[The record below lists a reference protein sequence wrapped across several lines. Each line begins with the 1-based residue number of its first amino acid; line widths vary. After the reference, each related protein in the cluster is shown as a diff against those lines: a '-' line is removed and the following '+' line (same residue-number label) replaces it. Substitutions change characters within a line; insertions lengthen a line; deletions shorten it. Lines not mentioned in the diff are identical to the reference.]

1 MAGTPPNIDV
11 HWPAILLAR
20 PGQFQ
25 HHPSPSAVVST
36 MAPPSPVATVTP
48 GVPIAPAVPGAPSVP
63 TSISSVGFSKFTG
76 TREQPHGTSSEE
88 PGKITV
94 EDRAKRTQ
102 LPTATTNMAQIAGAG
117 TITTTLSSAGAYDD
131 TSDEL
136 STQTPDMI
144 EEKRPAFS
152 VSIETIVV
160 SALIFIAILAWFEF
174 VRSWFDNTFDGKAV
188 HDLGLVYHRFWYAI
202 FVSVLVVILIYVV
215 YRFANG

>member
-25 HHPSPSAVVST
+25 HHPSPSAFVST
-36 MAPPSPVATVTP
+36 MPPPSP
-48 GVPIAPAVPGAPSVP
+48 
-63 TSISSVGFSKFTG
+63 
-76 TREQPHGTSSEE
+76 
-88 PGKITV
+88 
-94 EDRAKRTQ
+94 
-102 LPTATTNMAQIAGAG
+102 TTNMAQIAGAG

-174 VRSWFDNTFDGKAV
+174 
-188 HDLGLVYHRFWYAI
+188 
-202 FVSVLVVILIYVV
+202 
-215 YRFANG
+215 